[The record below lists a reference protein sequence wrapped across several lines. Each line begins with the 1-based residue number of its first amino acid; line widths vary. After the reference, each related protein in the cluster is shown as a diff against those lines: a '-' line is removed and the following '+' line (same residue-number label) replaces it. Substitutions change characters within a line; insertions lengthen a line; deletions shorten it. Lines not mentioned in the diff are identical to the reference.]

1 MNIVTVK
8 QDKQNTSFMS
18 QAIYST
24 LVLAV
29 IIFSWPHTA
38 LAQNQPPL
46 TLQEGL
52 KIVTEESRVVKIA
65 RLAEDMAGSDVKM
78 ARSAMLPTISA
89 QATHTDL
96 SNTPTSLLMGMEVE
110 TASAHYY
117 AYSVSIQQIL
127 FDFRGSLSRYD
138 ASRMMLEAK
147 KHDTTRIRNAMALDF
162 TRSFYD
168 YLESQRLVETTAKEI
183 ERLEAH
189 LQNATRLYE
198 GGVITRNDLLQ
209 VQVRLSDAR
218 QKHLSAKNGQAFC
231 AAKLNNLLGRP
242 IYASVLVVD
251 TGAIIGAPA
260 PYDAEEFWK
269 QASTLRPEILIVDR
283 TLDAVDFETT
293 MYKAEFLPKFYVRGS
308 NDYMEN
314 PHQRYENNWSLMF
327 GVNINLFEGGRAL
340 ANVQKSQ
347 SQKKQLLEQ
356 RARLADEIRLEL
368 QHHGL
373 NLENAYARIIVSQD
387 AAGQAQENLR
397 INKKRYEQGIGT
409 ATEVLDAVTLLT
421 LAETNQIQAVY
432 DYRRAEAALH
442 YATGR
447 NLLDFYR

>member
-1 MNIVTVK
+1 
-8 QDKQNTSFMS
+8 MS
-18 QAIYST
+18 QAVYSM

-29 IIFSWPHTA
+29 IIFSWTHTA

-65 RLAEDMAGSDVKM
+65 RLAEHMAGSDVKI

-89 QATHTDL
+89 HATYTDM
-96 SNTPTSLLMGMEVE
+96 SNTPTSVMSNMEVE
-110 TASAHYY
+110 TATAHYS
-117 AYSVSIQQIL
+117 AYSISIQQIL

-147 KHDTTRIRNAMALDF
+147 KHDTIRIRNAMALDF

-168 YLESQRLVETTAKEI
+168 YLESQRLIETTANES
-183 ERLEAH
+183 ERLEVH
-189 LQNATRLYE
+189 LQNATHLYE
-198 GGVITRNDLLQ
+198 GGVMTRNDLLQ
-209 VQVRLSDAR
+209 IQVRLSDAR
-218 QKHLSAKNGQAFC
+218 QKHLSAKNGQALC

-242 IYASVLVVD
+242 IYASVLAVD
-251 TGAIIGAPA
+251 TGTIINAPTH
-260 PYDAEEFWK
+260 YDAEGFWR

-283 TLDAVDFETT
+283 TLEAVGHEIT
-293 MYKAEFLPKFYVRGS
+293 MHKSEFLPKFYVRGS

-314 PHQRYENNWSLMF
+314 PHQRYENNWSLTF
-327 GVNINLFEGGRAL
+327 GVNINLFEGGKTL

-347 SQKKQLLEQ
+347 SQQKQLLEQ
-356 RARLADEIRLEL
+356 RSRLADEIRLEL
-368 QHHGL
+368 HHHGL
-373 NLENAYARIIVSQD
+373 NMENAYARIIVSQD

-421 LAETNQIQAVY
+421 LAETNSIRAIY
-432 DYRRAEAALH
+432 DYRRAEAALQ
-442 YATGR
+442 YAAGK
-447 NLLDFYR
+447 NLLDVYR

>member
-1 MNIVTVK
+1 MHKHFIPIPNK
-8 QDKQNTSFMS
+8 R
-18 QAIYST
+18 QALMKPNLW
-24 LVLAV
+24 LVFALINV
-29 IIFSWPHTA
+29 MGTA
-38 LAQNQPPL
+38 CPAMAQNLPL

-52 KIVTEESRVVKIA
+52 RIVTEDSRVVKIA
-65 RLAEDMAGSDVKM
+65 RLSEAMAESDMKI
-78 ARSAMLPTISA
+78 ARAALLPTISA
-89 QATHTDL
+89 SASHTSL
-96 SNTPTSLLMGMEVE
+96 AHTPTSVLNGAEVE
-110 TASAHYY
+110 TAVADYY
-117 AYSVSIQQIL
+117 AYSISIQQIL
-127 FDFRGSLSRYD
+127 FDFRGNLSRYD

-162 TRSFYD
+162 TRFFYD

-189 LQNATRLYE
+189 LQNAARLYE

-218 QKHLSAKNGQAFC
+218 QKHLSAKNGQALC
-231 AAKLNNLLGRP
+231 AAKLNNLLSRP
-242 IYASVLVVD
+242 IYASVLAVD
-251 TGAIIGAPA
+251 TGAIIAAPA

-269 QASTLRPEILIVDR
+269 QASTLRAEILIVDH
-283 TLDAVDFETT
+283 TLDAVDFETK

-356 RARLADEIRLEL
+356 RARLADEIRMEL
-368 QHHGL
+368 QYHSLHL
-373 NLENAYARIIVSQD
+373 QNAYARIQVSQD

-447 NLLDFYR
+447 NLLDIYR

>member
-1 MNIVTVK
+1 
-8 QDKQNTSFMS
+8 MS
-18 QAIYST
+18 QAVYSLLT
-24 LVLAV
+24 LVI
-29 IIFSWPHTA
+29 IIFSWINPA
-38 LAQNQPPL
+38 WAQNQSPL

-65 RLAEDMAGSDVKM
+65 RLAEDMAGADVKI

-89 QATHTDL
+89 QASHTDL
-96 SNTPTSLLMGMEVE
+96 SNTPTSLLMGMEAE

-117 AYSVSIQQIL
+117 AYSVVIQQIL
-127 FDFRGSLSRYD
+127 FDFRASLSRYD
-138 ASRMMLEAK
+138 ASRMMLEAR
-147 KHDTTRIRNAMALDF
+147 KHDTTRIRNAMAMDF

-168 YLESQRLVETTAKEI
+168 YLESQRLVETTAQEV

-198 GGVITRNDLLQ
+198 SGVITRNDLLQ
-209 VQVRLSDAR
+209 TQVRLSDAR
-218 QKHLSAKNGQAFC
+218 QKHLSAKNAQAVC
-231 AAKLNNLLGRP
+231 AAKLNNLLSRP
-242 IYASVLVVD
+242 IYAEIQAVNPD
-251 TGAIIGAPA
+251 AKITAPVQ
-260 PYDAEEFWK
+260 YDPEESWK
-269 QASTLRPEILIVDR
+269 EASTRRPEMLIVDR
-283 TLDAVDFETT
+283 TIDAVDFETT
-293 MYKAEFLPKFYVRGS
+293 MQKADFLPKFYVRGS

-327 GVNINLFEGGRAL
+327 GVNINLFEGGRTL
-340 ANVQKSQ
+340 AGVRKSQ

-356 RARLADEIRLEL
+356 RVRLADEIRLEL
-368 QHHGL
+368 QYR
-373 NLENAYARIIVSQD
+373 NLDQQNAYARILVTSD

-421 LAETNQIQAVY
+421 LAETNAIRAVY
-432 DYRRAEAALH
+432 DYRRAEAALN

-447 NLLDFYR
+447 NLADVYR